1 MSTNEALVIED
12 SRNGLLAAVSAGLR
26 CIITLSSY
34 TKNED
39 MSEAIMVLSDLG
51 EHGAPMQI
59 MENRS
64 NVNLSSFLTLKD
76 FEACL
81 LT

>member
-1 MSTNEALVIED
+1 
-12 SRNGLLAAVSAGLR
+12 
-26 CIITLSSY
+26 
-34 TKNED
+34 